1 MIINTDVLKNWPD
14 VASLFDAAA
23 SLTDH
28 GAEFAERI
36 DTAHLRWQG
45 LTTCYQSPHQDLLYS
60 ALDSAQTAGNQ
71 VSDGCLS
78 AGTAMTLFSDT
89 LATLK
94 VERDSLLR
102 EVDAHQQK
110 AEPTD
115 PDELAAH
122 NKEAVMLQGRVKN
135 SGDQYREAIENCRDQ
150 LRAIGNDGLPDM
162 GHPAWVS
169 VGEDTLLTAMAALS
183 AAGDAARWDIART
196 TTRFVIHAFGKDRVR
211 LPVWVSHKYEF
222 SFDWGPGRN
231 EGSFL
236 SRFAEL
242 VKQPFR
248 GPEIGHFGPPT
259 VVKPGPTGEGIR
271 FGLERSTQLRHTAS
285 IVGHVAGKG
294 LFVAGTIFTA
304 VEEYG
309 KTDKRLREQRPE
321 LTESERKAEVAQV
334 GTLRAGTQVLSSI
347 AAGAAAGAAIGG
359 PIGFIASIG
368 VGVALNVP
376 VANGKSAAELVADV
390 VEGVFNFARGL
401 FG

>member
-45 LTTCYQSPHQDLLYS
+45 LTSCYKSPHQDLLYS

-102 EVDAHQQK
+102 EVVAHHQK

-115 PDELAAH
+115 PVELAAH
-122 NKEAVMLQGRVKN
+122 NEEGVMLQGRVN
-135 SGDQYREAIENCRDQ
+135 NLGDRYREVIENCRDQ

-162 GHPAWVS
+162 GNPAWVS

-183 AAGDAARWDIART
+183 AAGDAARWDITRT

-259 VVKPGPTGEGIR
+259 VVKPGPTSEGIR
-271 FGLERSTQLRHTAS
+271 FGLERSTRLRHTAS

-309 KTDKRLREQRPE
+309 KTDKRLREQRPD
-321 LTESERKAEVAQV
+321 LTQSERALHVAEIGTFRAGAQV
-334 GTLRAGTQVLSSI
+334 ATPLLL
-347 AAGAAAGAAIGG
+347 GAAAGAAFGG
-359 PIGFIASIG
+359 P
-368 VGVALNVP
+368 VGVIVGIGTGIVMSLPAGD
-376 VANGKSAAELVADV
+376 GKPWGDRVSDV
-390 VEGVFNFARGL
+390 VEDAWTWIKGVFG
-401 FG
+401 